1 MSKILLSGNDW
12 KLVGWVKH
20 QWHYGKVME
29 TNGFSAPV
37 VTEIPAT
44 VPGSVQTD
52 LFNNGIIEDW
62 NIGTNFRNIEWVEN
76 REWVYTK
83 KFTVSGKAEQYHLYF
98 EGLDFNGLVFV
109 NDKQVLNFNEM
120 MIPYR
125 ADVTDAVF
133 LDKENELKIVFLQP
147 PEVDG
152 QVGYTSKTSI
162 LKSRFNYGWDWC
174 PRLVNI
180 GVYRDVWLE
189 LVNSAYINDFY
200 PKTTL
205 NENGGNIECNLNF
218 NATKNTDLKLKL
230 TVSKDGKIL
239 DETQSEFSAKV
250 GENTAKITLDNLDVQ
265 KWFPRGF
272 GKQPLYTAEI
282 FLLDDEGNVLASEKK
297 QVGFKK
303 IEYVVP
309 DDAPIG
315 TLPYSVK
322 INDTLIPLRGI
333 NWVPISPF
341 YGSVR
346 KEDYVFFIER
356 FAKMNCNIIRVWGG
370 AMMENPIFYDLCDA
384 YGIMVWQDFPQSS
397 SGIDNTPNEDP
408 TFIENLLKIS
418 KQHILTGRSHVS
430 LTYWCSGNELYLP
443 NYLPVDEEISGNVK
457 ALGDLVR
464 KHSPEILY
472 LPDTPSRVVDPRFNG
487 ESEGGWINGDAHGP
501 WDFIGVDRH
510 YTHFYNEKSVLFS
523 EVGTPSCARVDAL
536 KKYCTKDIWPPS
548 YRTEFW
554 SSRGAWWIRLDE
566 LTEIFGK
573 FEDYPDKL
581 AAYAAASRFIQGES
595 LKTICSAVRYFDT
608 KKTGMIVWMGS
619 EPFPNAQNTS
629 LLEFDGY
636 AKPSY
641 YETKKGYA
649 DKLFGLKYDRP
660 YADKNGYISFTP
672 FVCTDFEFDFG
683 TVKVS
688 VFNQKGEEFETF
700 SFENVK
706 DVGTILLSEL
716 KIKAETPVTLIRMSA
731 SNAPDLQSEWVF
743 TLNEAQ
749 TFAPLL
755 KEKKCELEVLK
766 LNSSQFVI
774 TNKSEQIAFFSEIG
788 AFDKDATPLLTDKN
802 FFCLLPN
809 EVITVNVEGK
819 ASKFTITQMNQF

>member
-1 MSKILLSGNDW
+1 MSNILLSGNDW

-62 NIGTNFRNIEWVEN
+62 KIQTNFRNIEWIEN

-83 KFTVSGKAEQYHLYF
+83 TFTVTEKAERYYLYF
-98 EGLDFNGLVFV
+98 EGLDFNGFVFL
-109 NDKQVLNFNEM
+109 NDQKVLEFNEM

-125 ADVTDAVF
+125 ADITDAVY
-133 LDKENELKIVFLQP
+133 LDKENQLKIVFLQP

-180 GVYRDVWLE
+180 GIYRDVWLE
-189 LVNSAYINDFY
+189 AVNTAYINDFY
-200 PKTTL
+200 PKTSL
-205 NENGGNIECNLNF
+205 DENGGAINCELNF
-218 NATKNTDLKLKL
+218 NANKDSNLKLKL
-230 TVSKDGKIL
+230 VLSKNGKVL
-239 DETQSEFSAKV
+239 GETETAFSAV
-250 GENTAKITLDNLDVQ
+250 LGENTANICLNNLNVE
-265 KWFPRGF
+265 KWFPLGF
-272 GKQPLYTAEI
+272 GEQPLYTAEI
-282 FLLDDEGNVLASEKK
+282 TVSDQDGNVLTQDKK
-297 QVGFKK
+297 QVGFRK
-303 IEYVVP
+303 IEYAVP
-309 DDAPIG
+309 DEAPEG
-315 TLPYSVK
+315 CLPYSVK
-322 INDTLIPLRGI
+322 INDRLIPLRGI

-346 KEDYVFFIER
+346 EEDYLFFLDR
-356 FAKMNCNIIRVWGG
+356 FVKMGCNIIRVWGG
-370 AMMENPIFYDLCDA
+370 AMMESPIFYDLCDK
-384 YGIMVWQDFPQSS
+384 YGVMVWQDFPQSS
-397 SGIDNTPNEDP
+397 SGIDNAPNEDP
-408 TFIENLLKIS
+408 AYIENLLKIS
-418 KQHILTGRSHVS
+418 KQHILTARSHVS
-430 LTYWCSGNELYLP
+430 LSYWCAGNELYFA
-443 NYLPVDEEISGNVK
+443 NYLPVDEETSGNVK
-457 ALGDLVR
+457 ALGDLV
-464 KHSPEILY
+464 KEFNAEILY
-472 LPDTPSRVVDPRFNG
+472 LPDTPSRIADPRFNK

-536 KKYCTKDIWPPS
+536 NKYCTKDIWPPS

-566 LTEIFGK
+566 LTEMFGN

-595 LKTICSAVRYFDT
+595 LKTICSSIRFFDT
-608 KKTGMIVWMGS
+608 KRAGMIVWMGA
-619 EPFPNAQNTS
+619 EPFPNAQNTC

-636 AKPSY
+636 AKPAF

-649 DKLFGLKYDRP
+649 PQLAGLKYERP
-660 YADKNGYISFTP
+660 YADDKGEVSFTP
-672 FVCTDFEFDFG
+672 FLCTDNEFDFG
-683 TVKVS
+683 TVKIS
-688 VFNQKGEEFETF
+688 AFNENGEEIEAF

-706 DVGTILLSEL
+706 DCGTITLVPIKF
-716 KIKAETPVTLIRMSA
+716 KIDGAVCIVRVTC
-731 SNAPDLQSEWVF
+731 SNIEGIFGEWVF
-743 TLNEAQ
+743 TNQKEK

-755 KEKKCELEVLK
+755 KAKKCDLEVTK

-774 TNKSEQIAFFSEIG
+774 TNKSQKTAYFNEIG
-788 AFDKDATPLLTDKN
+788 AAAKDGTPLLTDKN

-809 EVITVNVEGK
+809 EVVTVNVEGK
-819 ASKFTITQMNQF
+819 ASRFTVTQMNQL